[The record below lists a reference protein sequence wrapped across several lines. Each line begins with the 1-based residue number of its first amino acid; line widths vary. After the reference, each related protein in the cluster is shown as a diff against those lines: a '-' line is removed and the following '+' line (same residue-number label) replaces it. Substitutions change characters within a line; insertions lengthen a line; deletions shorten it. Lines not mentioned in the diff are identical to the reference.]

1 MKKQNKI
8 QRNQQ
13 RALDIVRKAIKEDSD
28 ILICTKENIVVN
40 GSTVT
45 LIKLI
50 GDVTKSIIDRTE
62 GELNLAITLMIQ
74 GVIKHMKE
82 SMEED

>member
-1 MKKQNKI
+1 MKKQNKV

-13 RALDIVRKAIKEDSD
+13 RALGIVRKAIENDSD

-40 GSTVT
+40 GNTIT

-50 GDVTKSIIDRTE
+50 GDVTRSIIDRTK
-62 GELNLAITLMIQ
+62 GELNFAIALMIQ
-74 GVIKHMKE
+74 DVLKYMKKGMKE
-82 SMEED
+82 D